1 MEMCDR
7 GRDRLVGNAPIRN
20 LVCHNVAKLGRRLVC
35 IGEPAVRVTIDPLG
49 SGTINMV
56 YDGSM
61 LGVGGLLWWRFLYRY
76 QGFAIREDGGA
87 NYVV

>member
-1 MEMCDR
+1 
-7 GRDRLVGNAPIRN
+7 
-20 LVCHNVAKLGRRLVC
+20 
-35 IGEPAVRVTIDPLG
+35 
-49 SGTINMV
+49 MV

-61 LGVGGLLWWRFLYRY
+61 LGVGGLLWRRFLYRY